1 MAHPVMYD
9 DADPHFQRVRT
20 LALAL
25 PQAQM
30 KVSHGRPAF
39 FTQKVFAY
47 YGASVKASP
56 GLVLPHGGDHHDDG
70 SNYVQYPRAV
80 MVKVE
85 GADVDVL
92 AQDARAFR
100 PAYLASSGWWA
111 LDLFGLD
118 PDAAADSDGWT
129 EVAEWIETSYRL
141 TAPARLV
148 RQLDR

>member
-47 YGASVKASP
+47 DGAS
-56 GLVLPHGGDHHDDG
+56 
-70 SNYVQYPRAV
+70 
-80 MVKVE
+80 VKVE

>member
-9 DADPHFQRVRT
+9 DADPHFQRVST

-47 YGASVKASP
+47 YGASVK
-56 GLVLPHGGDHHDDG
+56 
-70 SNYVQYPRAV
+70 
-80 MVKVE
+80 VE

-92 AQDARAFR
+92 AQDARA
-100 PAYLASSGWWA
+100 LNVTQIGC
-111 LDLFGLD
+111 
-118 PDAAADSDGWT
+118 
-129 EVAEWIETSYRL
+129 
-141 TAPARLV
+141 
-148 RQLDR
+148 